1 MGPMETF
8 VRGLGVLGG
17 SVDLDLLAEAKKA
30 DGDNGMSNLQVNQ
43 TVWFWKD
50 GEGRGRQ
57 PEPAIVTKVHDE
69 NMVDLWVFCGHGAQR
84 SETKVAIRL
93 DDAQRPLVRYAT
105 LKPCREEVAE
115 AREIK

>member
-1 MGPMETF
+1 MST
-8 VRGLGVLGG
+8 VR
-17 SVDLDLLAEAKKA
+17 
-30 DGDNGMSNLQVNQ
+30 VNQ

-57 PEPAIVTKVHDE
+57 PEPAIVTKVHTDGTLVPCVDPRKVPPE
-69 NMVDLWVFCGHGAQR
+69 PCVVDLWVFCGHGAQR